1 MSIANEEQPR
11 KRRTSVKKAPV
22 AADTAGDDAHLV
34 RVDERPF
41 IVGVGA
47 SAGGLEALRL
57 LLPNLP
63 KNLGLTYV
71 VVQHL
76 SPTYRSMMS
85 QLLGRETTMTVRDI
99 EDGMLPEPNMVYIT
113 PPNRNLTLKEGHFR
127 LVAPAPES
135 MPKPSVNRFFAS
147 LAEEVGESTIGII
160 LSGTGSD
167 GAAGIH
173 AIKAA
178 GGFTFSQDPDTAK
191 YNGMPQSAI
200 DTGSVDWILP
210 PEQMGAEISLI
221 VLNRGL
227 IPVATQAAS
236 APATLKTLLG
246 KVRSRTKV
254 DFSQYKEPTLWR
266 RIERRMAANHVS
278 SLQDYLQVVDQT
290 PVELDKLCKDIL
302 ISVTAFFRDTDAFS
316 RLDKVVG
323 EILAGKQPGDD
334 IRVWVAGCATGEEA
348 YSLAILFAE
357 RLGAAFDQYRLQIFA
372 TDIDLEAMALA
383 RRGVFAAS
391 SLAHMDRNRI
401 RTHFTPHG
409 DRYEINKSLRDAVV
423 FARQDLVQDPPF
435 LRLDLVSCRNV
446 LIYFQSELQARL
458 LSVFHYALNP
468 GAFLFLGKS
477 EGIFQQEALF
487 GVVDKEAR
495 LYRRHGTSARLP
507 LLRSEMQIP
516 AAGLNQHQRP
526 SKPIT
531 PQGFETILL
540 EAAGRHFIPTTILI
554 NGKFEI
560 RHIHGDASRLLNVS
574 PGRPAFDLISLIR
587 RELRTEIQVL
597 MRQAQVKQAIASG
610 RPRHIKALDPTRGVR
625 LSVHPVSHAGSEAL
639 FMLCIEWLQPAPGK
653 ATVEDSCGI
662 DEKELEDELA
672 ATREHLQTV
681 VEELETSNEEMQA
694 LNEEIQAS
702 NEEMQASNEELE
714 ASNEELQSTNEELA
728 TVNEELQI
736 KTAETQELNIELE
749 SIQNSVDYPLLVL
762 DRNAS
767 LQRFNSAAARLFKLS
782 AAQTGRHLRDLPL
795 PPDMPDL
802 LANVQQVIDTQDPR
816 DRQIVNANRRHYALH
831 IAPLLRDTQRIAGVI
846 LLFADNTSLYE
857 VERSARETQVR
868 LQAVMNNSVSLMAV
882 KDAPGRYQF
891 ANPKFEQTFGFATGE
906 VIGKTDLQLFPEAVS
921 DLFRE
926 SELEAMRLRKGI
938 EREETLPLAAGE
950 RHFLV
955 VRFPLFDDD
964 GAITGLCFQ
973 ATDITARKRAE
984 EQLRLAALVFDRASE
999 GVMVTDTEQRILTI
1013 NDSFSTLTGYTRQEV
1028 VGKTPRLLRS
1038 DRMPREFYAEM
1049 WDKVTRLGVWQGE
1062 IWNRRKNGEP
1072 YLEWLSINTV
1082 KDKNGKVVNY
1092 VGMFSDIT
1100 KVRESQQRI
1109 EYLATHDELT
1119 GLPNRA
1125 LFNDRLNL
1133 ALAHA
1138 ERSRESVGVVFIDLD
1153 NFKVVNDTLGHET
1166 GDKLLKQA
1174 AMRLLECV
1182 RAEDTVARLGGD
1194 EFVVLLVNAD
1204 RQQATL
1210 TAERLLTGLST
1221 SYHFGEHECF
1231 ISASIGLSMFPED
1244 AGDANS
1250 LMRNADSAMYR
1261 AKDHGKNG
1269 FRFFSADL
1277 ASQASKR
1284 LALETGLRRAIENG
1298 ELFVHYQPQVRLE
1311 CDTVVGA
1318 EALVRWRYNGE
1329 VIDPVVFIPIAEQSH
1344 LIFAIDDWVLGEACR
1359 QIIEWDR
1366 AGLPPLRISVNI
1378 SARHFRKDGMAADL
1392 MDIVSAH
1399 GVSPQRLCIEITEG
1413 VLMDVDRAQRMLAEL
1428 VEFGLRIS
1436 IDDFGTGFS
1445 SLSYLKRF
1453 PIHELKIARSF
1464 VDGISTDADDRAIA
1478 SVIISLARQL
1488 GMSVVGEG
1496 IEMTGQ
1502 HDELEA
1508 FGCHR
1513 GQGFLYA
1520 QPLAPDAFADWVLAR
1535 SAKPTDATTLG

>member
-1 MSIANEEQPR
+1 MTVDNQEQPKRSRAR
-11 KRRTSVKKAPV
+11 KTV
-22 AADTAGDDAHLV
+22 AAVRPAGNEAIPF
-34 RVDERPF
+34 RSDERPF

-47 SAGGLEALRL
+47 SAGGLEALSL
-57 LLPNLP
+57 LLPGLP
-63 KNLGLTYV
+63 KNLGLTFV

-85 QLLGRETTMTVRDI
+85 QLLGRETTMPVRDI
-99 EDGMLPEPNMVYIT
+99 EDGMLPEANMVYIT
-113 PPNRNLTLKEGHFR
+113 PPNRNLTLKEGRFR
-127 LVAPAPES
+127 LVEPARES
-135 MPKPSVNRFFAS
+135 LPKPSVNRFFAS
-147 LAEEVGESTIGII
+147 LAEEIGESTIGII

-178 GGFTFSQDPDTAK
+178 GGFTFSQDPETAK
-191 YNGMPQSAI
+191 YTGMPQSAI

-278 SLQDYLQVVDQT
+278 TLQDYLQVVDQT

-323 EILAGKQPGDD
+323 DILAGKQPGDD

-348 YSLAILFAE
+348 YSLAILFSE

-372 TDIDLEAMALA
+372 TDIDLDAMALA

-391 SLAHMDRNRI
+391 NLAHMDRNRI
-401 RTHFTPHG
+401 RAHFTPHG
-409 DRYEINKSLRDAVV
+409 DRYEINKALRDAVI

-507 LLRSEMQIP
+507 LLRSEMQLP

-526 SKPIT
+526 IKPIT

-574 PGRPAFDLISLIR
+574 AGRPAFDLISLIR
-587 RELRTEIQVL
+587 RELRTEVQVL
-597 MRQAQVKQAIASG
+597 MRQAQVKQAVASG

-625 LSVHPVSHAGSEAL
+625 LSVHPVSDSGTEAL
-639 FMLCIEWLQPAPGK
+639 FMLCIEWLLPPAGK
-653 ATVEDSCGI
+653 TTVEDSGGV

-672 ATREHLQTV
+672 ATREHLQTL

-749 SIQNSVDYPLLVL
+749 CIQNSVDYPLLVL
-762 DRNAS
+762 DRNTA
-767 LQRFNSAAARLFKLS
+767 LQRFNSAAARLFKLGI
-782 AAQTGRHLRDLPL
+782 AQIGRGVRDLPL
-795 PPDMPDL
+795 PSDMPDL
-802 LANVQQVIDTQDPR
+802 MADIQQVIDTQNAR

-846 LLFADNTSLYE
+846 LLFADNTNLYE
-857 VERSARETQVR
+857 IERSARETQVR
-868 LQAVMNNSVSLMAV
+868 LLAVMNNSVSLMAV
-882 KDAPGRYQF
+882 KDATGRYQF
-891 ANPKFEQTFGFATGE
+891 ANPKFEQTFGFASGE
-906 VIGKTDLQLFPEAVS
+906 VIGKTDLQVFPAAVS

-938 EREETLPLAAGE
+938 EREETLPLATGA

-973 ATDITARKRAE
+973 ATDITARKRAQ
-984 EQLRLAALVFDRASE
+984 EQLRLAALVFDRAAE
-999 GVMVTDTEQRILTI
+999 GVMVTDTEQRILTV
-1013 NDSFSTLTGYTRQEV
+1013 NDAFSTLTGYTRQEV
-1028 VGKTPRLLRS
+1028 VGRKPSLLRS
-1038 DRMPREFYAEM
+1038 EKMPPAFYREM
-1049 WDKVTRLGVWQGE
+1049 WDKVNRVGVWQGE

-1082 KDKNGKVVNY
+1082 KDKSGTVVNY

-1125 LFNDRLNL
+1125 LFNDRLHL
-1133 ALAHA
+1133 ALARA
-1138 ERSRESVGVVFIDLD
+1138 DRSRESIGVVFIDLD

-1166 GDKLLKQA
+1166 GDQLLRQA
-1174 AMRLLECV
+1174 AVRLLDCV
-1182 RAEDTVARLGGD
+1182 RGEDTVARLGGD
-1194 EFVVLLVNAD
+1194 EFVVLLVAAD
-1204 RQQATL
+1204 REQATV
-1210 TAERLLTGLST
+1210 TAERLLNALSA
-1221 SYHFGEHECF
+1221 SYQFDEHECF

-1244 AGDANS
+1244 AADATS
-1250 LMRNADSAMYR
+1250 LMRNADAAMYR

-1277 ASQASKR
+1277 ASQAGKR
-1284 LALETGLRRAIENG
+1284 LALETGLRRAIDNC
-1298 ELFVHYQPQVRLE
+1298 ELFLHYQPQVRLE
-1311 CDTVVGA
+1311 GNAVVGA
-1318 EALVRWRYNGE
+1318 EALVRWSYNGE
-1329 VIDPVVFIPIAEQSH
+1329 VVEPVVFIPIAEQSH
-1344 LIFAIDDWVLGEACR
+1344 LIFAIDEWVLGEACR
-1359 QIIEWDR
+1359 QIVEWDKD
-1366 AGLPPLRISVNI
+1366 GLPPLRISVNI

-1392 MDIVSAH
+1392 MRIVSDH

-1428 VEFGLRIS
+1428 VDFGLMIS

-1464 VDGISTDADDRAIA
+1464 VDGISSNSDDRAIA
-1478 SVIISLARQL
+1478 SVIISLARHL

-1496 IEMTGQ
+1496 IEMADQ
-1502 HDELEA
+1502 HSELEGS
-1508 FGCHR
+1508 GCQH
-1513 GQGFLYA
+1513 GQGYLYA
-1520 QPLAPDAFADWVLAR
+1520 HPLAPDDFADWVRAR
-1535 SAKPTDATTLG
+1535 SAERVESVSAA

>member
-1 MSIANEEQPR
+1 MTTADDEMPR
-11 KRRTSVKKAPV
+11 RRSASSGKPATTGSLQGV
-22 AADTAGDDAHLV
+22 DTNSARGE
-34 RVDERPF
+34 ERPF
-41 IVGVGA
+41 IVGIGA

-57 LLPNLP
+57 LLPSLP

-85 QLLGRETTMTVRDI
+85 QLLGRETTMPVRDI
-99 EDGMLPEPNMVYIT
+99 EDGILPEANTVYIT
-113 PPNRNLTLKEGHFR
+113 PPNRNLTLRESCFR
-127 LVAPAPES
+127 LVEPARES

-147 LAEEVGESTIGII
+147 LAEEVGDSTIGII

-210 PEQMGAEISLI
+210 PENMGAEISLI

-246 KVRSRTKV
+246 KVRTRTKV

-278 SLQDYLQVVDQT
+278 TLHDYLQVVDQT
-290 PVELDKLCKDIL
+290 PLELDKLCKDIL
-302 ISVTAFFRDTDAFS
+302 ISVTAFFRDADAFA
-316 RLDKVVG
+316 RLDKVIG
-323 EILAGKQPGDD
+323 EILASKQPGDD

-348 YSLAILFAE
+348 YSLAILFSE
-357 RLGAAFDQYRLQIFA
+357 RLGAAFEQYRLQIFA
-372 TDIDLEAMALA
+372 TDIDLDAMALA

-401 RTHFTPHG
+401 RAHFTPQG
-409 DRYEINKSLRDAVV
+409 DRYEINKNLRDTVI

-446 LIYFQSELQARL
+446 LIYFQSELQSRL
-458 LSVFHYALNP
+458 LAVFHYALNP

-477 EGIFQQEALF
+477 EGIFQQETLF
-487 GVVDKEAR
+487 GVIDKDAR
-495 LYRRHGTSARLP
+495 LYRRHGTTARLP
-507 LLRSEMQIP
+507 LLRTEMQTP

-526 SKPIT
+526 GKPIA
-531 PQGFETILL
+531 QGFETILL

-587 RELRTEIQVL
+587 RELRTEVQVL
-597 MRQAQVKQAIASG
+597 MRQAQVKQAVATG
-610 RPRHIKALDPTRGVR
+610 RPRHVKALDASRGLR
-625 LSVHPVSHAGSEAL
+625 LSIHPVPDVGPEAL
-639 FMLCIEWLQPAPGK
+639 FLLCVEWLLPVPRK
-653 ATVEDSCGI
+653 STVEEGSSI

-672 ATREHLQTV
+672 ATREHLQTL

-736 KTAETQELNIELE
+736 KTAETQELNVELE

-767 LQRFNSAAARLFKLS
+767 LQRFNSAAARLFKLG
-782 AAQTGRHLRDLPL
+782 AAQLGRHLRDLPL
-795 PPDMPDL
+795 PAGMPDL
-802 LANVQQVIDTQDPR
+802 LGDVQQVLDTQNAR
-816 DRQIVNANRRHYALH
+816 DRQIVNANRRHYTLH
-831 IAPLLRDTQRIAGVI
+831 LAPLLRDTQRTAGVI
-846 LLFADNTSLYE
+846 LLFADNTALYE

-868 LQAVMNNSVSLMAV
+868 LQAVMDNSVSLMAV

-891 ANPKFEQTFGFATGE
+891 VNPRFEQTFGFASGA
-906 VIGKTDLQLFPEAVS
+906 VIGKTDLQLFPPAVC

-938 EREETLPLAAGE
+938 EREETLPLAGGE
-950 RHFLV
+950 RHFLA

-964 GAITGLCFQ
+964 GAIIGLCFQ
-973 ATDITARKRAE
+973 ATDISARKRAE
-984 EQLRLAALVFDRASE
+984 DQLRLAALVFDRASE
-999 GVMVTDTEQRILTI
+999 GVMVTDPDLRILTV
-1013 NDSFSTLTGYTRQEV
+1013 NESFTSLTGYSQPEV
-1028 VGKTPRLLRS
+1028 VGKKPSLLRS
-1038 DRMPREFYAEM
+1038 DRTPPEFYADM
-1049 WDKVTRLGVWQGE
+1049 WERVNRFGVWQGE

-1082 KDKNGKVVNY
+1082 KDPNGQVVNY

-1119 GLPNRA
+1119 GLPNRT
-1125 LFNDRLNL
+1125 LFNDRLQL
-1133 ALAHA
+1133 ALARA
-1138 ERSRESVGVVFIDLD
+1138 ERSREAVGVLFIDLD
-1153 NFKVVNDTLGHET
+1153 NFKIVNDTLGHET
-1166 GDKLLKQA
+1166 GDRLLKMA

-1194 EFVVLLVNAD
+1194 EFVVLLVSAD
-1204 RQQATL
+1204 RMQATL
-1210 TAERLLTGLST
+1210 TAERLLNALSA
-1221 SYHFGEHECF
+1221 SYQFGEHECF
-1231 ISASIGLSMFPED
+1231 VSASIGLSMYPED
-1244 AGDANS
+1244 AADANA

-1261 AKDHGKNG
+1261 AKDHGKNS

-1277 ASQASKR
+1277 AAQASRR
-1284 LALETGLRRAIENG
+1284 LTLEAGLRRAVDSR
-1298 ELFVHYQPQVRLE
+1298 ELFIHYQPQVKLE
-1311 CDTVVGA
+1311 DDLVVGA
-1318 EALVRWRYNGE
+1318 EALVRWRFNGE
-1329 VIDPVVFIPIAEQSH
+1329 IVDPMVFIPIAEQSH
-1344 LIFAIDDWVLGEACR
+1344 LIVAIDEWVLGETCR
-1359 QIIEWDR
+1359 QIIEWDK
-1366 AGLPPLRISVNI
+1366 AGLP
-1378 SARHFRKDGMAADL
+1378 AR
-1392 MDIVSAH
+1392 
-1399 GVSPQRLCIEITEG
+1399 QRQHLG
-1413 VLMDVDRAQRMLAEL
+1413 PP
-1428 VEFGLRIS
+1428 
-1436 IDDFGTGFS
+1436 FS
-1445 SLSYLKRF
+1445 SGEHGR
-1453 PIHELKIARSF
+1453 E
-1464 VDGISTDADDRAIA
+1464 TDADRRGDGGCPA
-1478 SVIISLARQL
+1478 SAV
-1488 GMSVVGEG
+1488 
-1496 IEMTGQ
+1496 
-1502 HDELEA
+1502 H
-1508 FGCHR
+1508 
-1513 GQGFLYA
+1513 
-1520 QPLAPDAFADWVLAR
+1520 
-1535 SAKPTDATTLG
+1535 

>member
-1 MSIANEEQPR
+1 MTTANDELPRRKSVASRKHTIVPPTTAEEVNPIR
-11 KRRTSVKKAPV
+11 
-22 AADTAGDDAHLV
+22 G
-34 RVDERPF
+34 DERPF
-41 IVGVGA
+41 IIGIGA
-47 SAGGLEALRL
+47 SAGGLEALSL
-57 LLPNLP
+57 LLPSLP

-85 QLLGRETTMTVRDI
+85 QLLGRETTMPVRDI
-99 EDGMLPEPNMVYIT
+99 EDGMRPEPNTVYIT

-127 LVAPAPES
+127 LVEPARES

-178 GGFTFSQDPDTAK
+178 GGFTFSQDPETAK

-210 PEQMGAEISLI
+210 PENMGAEISLI

-246 KVRSRTKV
+246 KVRARTKV

-278 SLQDYLQVVDQT
+278 TLQDYLQVVDQT
-290 PVELDKLCKDIL
+290 PVELEKLCKDIL
-302 ISVTAFFRDTDAFS
+302 ISVTAFFRDSDAFA
-316 RLDKVVG
+316 RLDKVIG
-323 EILAGKQPGDD
+323 EVLAGKQPGDD

-372 TDIDLEAMALA
+372 TDIDLDAMALA
-383 RRGVFAAS
+383 RRGIFAAS

-401 RTHFTPHG
+401 RAHFTPQG
-409 DRYEINKSLRDAVV
+409 DRYEINKNLRDTVI

-446 LIYFQSELQARL
+446 LIYFQSELQSRL
-458 LSVFHYALNP
+458 LAVFHYALNP

-495 LYRRHGTSARLP
+495 LYRRHGTAARLP
-507 LLRSEMQIP
+507 LLRAEMHVP

-526 SKPIT
+526 GKPIT
-531 PQGFETILL
+531 AQGFETILL

-587 RELRTEIQVL
+587 RELRTEVQVL
-597 MRQAQVKQAIASG
+597 MRQAQVKQAVATG
-610 RPRHIKALDPTRGVR
+610 RPRHIKALDPSRGVR
-625 LSVHPVSHAGSEAL
+625 LSIHPVSDTGPEAL
-639 FMLCIEWLQPAPGK
+639 FMLCIEWLLPPPGK
-653 ATVEDSCGI
+653 TTVEENSGI

-672 ATREHLQTV
+672 ATREHLQTL

-736 KTAETQELNIELE
+736 KTAETQELNVELE

-762 DRNAS
+762 DRNAL
-767 LQRFNSAAARLFKLS
+767 LQRFNSAAARLFKLG
-782 AAQTGRHLRDLPL
+782 ATQLGRHLRDLPL
-795 PPDMPDL
+795 PPGMPDL
-802 LANVQQVIDTQDPR
+802 LGDVQQVLDSQNTR

-831 IAPLLRDTQRIAGVI
+831 LAPLLRDTQKTAGVI

-891 ANPKFEQTFGFATGE
+891 VNPRFEQTFGFEAGV
-906 VIGKTDLQLFPEAVS
+906 VIGKTDLQLFPPAVC

-926 SELEAMRLRKGI
+926 SELEAMRLRKGV
-938 EREETLPLAAGE
+938 EREETLPLAGGE
-950 RHFLV
+950 RHFLA

-964 GAITGLCFQ
+964 GAIIGICFQ
-973 ATDITARKRAE
+973 ATDITARKCAE
-984 EQLRLAALVFDRASE
+984 DQLRLAALVFDRASE
-999 GVMVTDTEQRILTI
+999 GVMVTDPEQRILTV
-1013 NDSFSTLTGYTRQEV
+1013 NDSFTTLTGYSRQDV
-1028 VGKTPRLLRS
+1028 VGKKPSLLRS
-1038 DRMPREFYAEM
+1038 DRTPPEFYAEM
-1049 WDKVTRLGVWQGE
+1049 WDKVQRFGVWQGE
-1062 IWNRRKNGEP
+1062 IWNRRKNGEL

-1082 KDKNGKVVNY
+1082 KGESGQIVNY

-1100 KVRESQQRI
+1100 TVRESQQRI

-1133 ALAHA
+1133 ALARA
-1138 ERSRESVGVVFIDLD
+1138 ERSHEAVGVVFIDLD

-1166 GDKLLKQA
+1166 GDSLLKKA

-1194 EFVVLLVNAD
+1194 EFVVLLVSAD
-1204 RQQATL
+1204 RRQATL
-1210 TAERLLTGLST
+1210 TAERLLNTLSA

-1231 ISASIGLSMFPED
+1231 VSASIGLSMYPED
-1244 AGDANS
+1244 ASDANA

-1269 FRFFSADL
+1269 FRFFSAEL
-1277 ASQASKR
+1277 ATQASRR
-1284 LALETGLRRAIENG
+1284 LALESGLRRAVDNG
-1298 ELFVHYQPQVRLE
+1298 DLFIHYQPQVRLE
-1311 CDTVVGA
+1311 DNSVVGA
-1318 EALVRWRYNGE
+1318 EALVRWCFNGE
-1329 VIDPVVFIPIAEQSH
+1329 IINPVVFIPIAEQSH
-1344 LIFAIDDWVLGEACR
+1344 LIVAVDEWVLGEVCR
-1359 QIIEWDR
+1359 QIIEWDK

-1378 SARHFRKDGMAADL
+1378 SARHFRQENMVADL
-1392 MDIVSAH
+1392 VRIVQAH
-1399 GVSPQRLCIEITEG
+1399 GVAPQRLCIEITEG
-1413 VLMDVDRAQRMLAEL
+1413 VLLDVERAQRMLAEL
-1428 VEFGLRIS
+1428 VDFGLLIS

-1453 PIHELKIARSF
+1453 PIHELKIARTF
-1464 VDGISTDADDRAIA
+1464 VDGVSIDSDDRAIA
-1478 SVIISLARQL
+1478 SVIITLARQL

-1496 IEMTGQ
+1496 IEIGGQ

-1508 FGCHR
+1508 FGCQS
-1513 GQGFLYA
+1513 GQGYLYA
-1520 QPLAPDAFADWVLAR
+1520 EPLSPSAFVDWVRAR
-1535 SAKPTDATTLG
+1535 LVQYVLTPG